1 MARFVVVEGT
11 SMPCAGFL
19 RRGERGKFAVDE
31 RLRKLVKVGCVA
43 VVEGTLDGPDEDAEP
58 VEGTDEETRYEP
70 FASDDRDPEEPPLP
84 SNISPTDDKAPAPGA
99 TRKKWAEFLTRR
111 GVPFPDGDESKG
123 EPWAGRDDLVII
135 WQQQHGS

>member
-1 MARFVVVEGT
+1 V
-11 SMPCAGFL
+11 
-19 RRGERGKFAVDE
+19 KFAVDDA
-31 RLRKLVKVGCVA
+31 LRNLVKHGCIQ
-43 VVEGTLDGPDEDAEP
+43 VVEGSLDGPDDDDEP
-58 VEGTDEETRYEP
+58 VEGTEETRYEP
-70 FASDDRDPEEPPLP
+70 FASDDRDPEEPALP
-84 SNISPTDDKAPAPGA
+84 SNISPGDGDKPPAPGA

>member
-1 MARFVVVEGT
+1 MARFVMVEGT

-43 VVEGTLDGPDEDAEP
+43 VVEGTLDGPDEDPEP
-58 VEGTDEETRYEP
+58 ERVLTQEQTASFERLVENL
-70 FASDDRDPEEPPLP
+70 SDDGKPPAKNA
-84 SNISPTDDKAPAPGA
+84 S
-99 TRKKWAEFLTRR
+99 REKWAEFLTRR